1 MRAPRERCRPGT
13 SAEPHAGAGPA
24 GPRKRWMTT
33 TGVGPKRD
41 EKMGQVLYFAYGSN
55 LDDDQMQARCA
66 SARVVARAVLP
77 NHALTFGGF
86 SHRWGGAVASV
97 VRARGAR
104 VEGLLYEIDD
114 GDLRALDRFEGHPFS
129 YERVQK
135 LVLDEHGRRRRVTTY
150 LQPEDGFE
158 AWAPPQGYFGV
169 LWRAYGRLGFDFES
183 LARAA
188 GVTP

>member
-1 MRAPRERCRPGT
+1 
-13 SAEPHAGAGPA
+13 
-24 GPRKRWMTT
+24 
-33 TGVGPKRD
+33 
-41 EKMGQVLYFAYGSN
+41 MGQVLYFAYGSN
-55 LDDDQMQARCA
+55 LDDDQMRSRCP

-77 NHALTFGGF
+77 NYALAFGGF

-97 VRARGAR
+97 VRAKGAR
-104 VEGLLYEIDD
+104 VEGLLYELNE

-129 YERVQK
+129 YERVLK
-135 LVLDEHGRRRRVTTY
+135 LVLDQHGHRRRVTTY

-169 LWRAYGRLGFDFES
+169 LWRAYGRLGFDFAS

-188 GVTP
+188 GMAQ